1 MKGERDVQICCNDFG
16 NHLPDHRG
24 RRKRRG
30 GVRES
35 RKAGKPEIANSIKLR
50 ITAFKTKRLR
60 LWKNPDGKGGMTK
73 VRRAQI
79 PITKFVREQGG
90 IPVTAIA
97 NKIMY
102 RISFKEKAGVRNYTG
117 WIAARFVV
125 TDRPPVRLKIDCN
138 QVIAMN
144 NAPGPTRLLD
154 EATRCKK

>member
-1 MKGERDVQICCNDFG
+1 MYKIAASFLVIIFLTVTVAEN
-16 NHLPDHRG
+16 
-24 RRKRRG
+24 G
-30 GVRES
+30 GAES
-35 RKAGKPEIANSIKLR
+35 GKAAKPELTSAIKLK

-73 VRRAQI
+73 VRRDQI
-79 PITKFVREQGG
+79 PILKFVKEQGG

-102 RISFKEKAGVRNYTG
+102 RIAFKDKAGVRNYAG

-125 TDRPPVRLKIDCN
+125 TDRPPIRLKIDCN

-144 NAPGPTRLLD
+144 NAPGPTRLLN